1 MHQLLSVRTRLCPMH
16 PETRHQ
22 SLLCASSYSLG
33 SQMPKP
39 HLPHR
44 RDSKAVSGCCP
55 TSTPDCPNCGDDHDA
70 FSRECKARPVPP
82 PQPKAP
88 PPSDEELSD
97 ASSDSEEAMDVGDD
111 GRPAPTAP
119 DAPSTRPIDLSTPR
133 PPQQPRDAP
142 APPSRSQPAP
152 TGRGLLPV
160 TPLIHRAPPGTD
172 QQPLLHLAPRTGS
185 GD

>member
-70 FSRECKARPVPP
+70 FSRECRARPIPP
-82 PQPKAP
+82 PQREAL
-88 PPSDEELSD
+88 PPSEEELSD
-97 ASSDSEEAMDVGDD
+97 AYSDSEEAMDVGDD
-111 GRPAPTAP
+111 GHPS
-119 DAPSTRPIDLSTPR
+119 PSTPKAPPAQTIDLSTPR
-133 PPQQPRDAP
+133 PLQKTRGAP
-142 APPSRSQPAP
+142 APPQ
-152 TGRGLLPV
+152 
-160 TPLIHRAPPGTD
+160 RAPASTQWPGPAASHPFQTLGFV
-172 QQPLLHLAPRTGS
+172 PEMIKKPCSNSRH
-185 GD
+185 